1 MPVPKVSILERVD
14 CTHGGGFQNGQCVN
28 LYGTCIK
35 LSKTVSGL
43 VIRLKERKILKIF
56 GCAKINIFAYP

>member
-1 MPVPKVSILERVD
+1 MLVPKVSILERVD

-35 LSKTVSGL
+35 LSINGVWSCHK
-43 VIRLKERKILKIF
+43 
-56 GCAKINIFAYP
+56 AKGAKNSQDFWMC